1 MLPEFIQI
9 QNSQDLLKNGM
20 NTCDAL
26 VAFINRNE
34 AERALV
40 ARNYQKIGNNVI
52 ELFVAL

>member
-1 MLPEFIQI
+1 VLPEFIQI